1 MPCEGIESHVRQVHG
16 ECILRQPELA
26 QIVAQSLNHF
36 DGDRYDLTDF
46 VVMPNHVHLLV
57 AFADEDSIL
66 EQCDSWKHFTA
77 TRINKAICRNGRFWQ
92 QDGFDHLVRT
102 LEQFEYLRRY
112 IQDNPTRAGLK
123 LGEYIHWSNQ
133 CRHLAPR
140 DDFRAHS
147 QPPRFPLAERE
158 VYTMYKIVLIPG
170 DGIGPEVAAATQRV
184 VDATGLGIEWQTQL
198 AGQAAL
204 EKLGT
209 PLPPETLAAVRA
221 AHATLKG
228 PTATP
233 SGTGFR
239 SVNVELRQ
247 KLQLYANYRPAR
259 SMPGVPSRY
268 ESVDLIVVRE
278 NTEGL
283 YSGLEHEV
291 VPGVV
296 ESLRVV
302 TEHASERIARFAFE
316 TARRQGRKRVT
327 CVHKANIL
335 KLSDGLFLRTC
346 KRVAESFPDI
356 SFDDSI
362 IDAAAMK
369 LVLNPHSFDVMV
381 MENLFGDIVSDLT
394 AGLVGGLGLAPSAN
408 VGDGVAV
415 FEAVHGTAPDIAGK
429 GLANPTALI
438 LSAVLMLRY
447 LNEKEAADRIE
458 NAVRTVLGEP
468 PGSSRTVTGDLGG
481 KANTQ
486 QYVDALLSAM

>member
-1 MPCEGIESHVRQVHG
+1 MSY
-16 ECILRQPELA
+16 
-26 QIVAQSLNHF
+26 N
-36 DGDRYDLTDF
+36 
-46 VVMPNHVHLLV
+46 
-57 AFADEDSIL
+57 
-66 EQCDSWKHFTA
+66 
-77 TRINKAICRNGRFWQ
+77 
-92 QDGFDHLVRT
+92 
-102 LEQFEYLRRY
+102 
-112 IQDNPTRAGLK
+112 
-123 LGEYIHWSNQ
+123 
-133 CRHLAPR
+133 
-140 DDFRAHS
+140 
-147 QPPRFPLAERE
+147 
-158 VYTMYKIVLIPG
+158 IVLIPG
-170 DGIGPEVAAATQRV
+170 DGIGPEVTEATRRI
-184 VDATGLGIEWQTQL
+184 VDSLGLDINWQIHL

-204 EKLGT
+204 DALGT
-209 PLPPETLAAVRA
+209 PLPPETLAAVQIA
-221 AHATLKG
+221 NATLKG

-247 KLQLYANYRPAR
+247 RLRLYANYRPAR

-268 ESVDLIVVRE
+268 ENVDLITVRE

-302 TEHASERIARFAFE
+302 TESASERISRFAFE
-316 TARRQGRKRVT
+316 TARRQGRKRVS

-346 KRVAESFPDI
+346 RKVAEQFPDI
-356 SFDDSI
+356 EFNDSI

-369 LVLNPHSFDVMV
+369 LVINPQSFDVMV

-415 FEAVHGTAPDIAGK
+415 FEAVHGSAPDIAGR
-429 GLANPTALI
+429 GIANPTALV

-447 LNEKEAADRIE
+447 LGEAQSADRIE
-458 NAVRTVLGEP
+458 QAVRAVYARGEL
-468 PGSSRTVTGDLGG
+468 RTGDLGG
-481 KANTQ
+481 NATTGQ
-486 QYVDALLSAM
+486 FVDAVLAAM